1 MLELS
6 LQDALSASVLT
17 VLGAQA
23 IIALVIYLVLRLA
36 TKLKFL
42 TVACV
47 SVLFATV
54 MPWLLHFLG
63 VSGVLSPSWRRWLG
77 RHGVG
82 EYLLLNVL
90 IGALAAVYP
99 IGKLLAAF
107 VKEAS
112 AGSAGSTAEKARIL
126 QMVEDRKVTAE
137 EAAELLDA
145 MGKSSALRGQ
155 EKFSRVDL
163 VTLGGVGLVVLGF
176 FLPWVYVNLD
186 KVPGEFVRF
195 VPAGS
200 YQAGYHAGAIG
211 WAVLVAGLLSAAPV
225 FVTPKS
231 MLYKISMLQIL
242 VTLIGLCLVISI
254 VVRAEGH
261 WGAGLVFCIFGFV
274 AGLAASLL
282 KLRAFSA

>member
-1 MLELS
+1 MVEFSLS
-6 LQDALSASVLT
+6 DALSASSLA

-23 IIALVIYLVLRLA
+23 IVALVIYLVLRLA
-36 TKLKFL
+36 TKVKFL
-42 TVACV
+42 TVACL
-47 SVLFATV
+47 SVLFVTV
-54 MPWLLHFLG
+54 MPWLLYFFG
-63 VSGVLSPSWRRWLG
+63 VSGVLSPSGRRWPA
-77 RHGVG
+77 RYGVG
-82 EYLLLNVL
+82 EYLLLNLL

-99 IGKLLAAF
+99 IGKLLGAF
-107 VKEAS
+107 VKEV
-112 AGSAGSTAEKARIL
+112 SAGSTANSAEKARIL
-126 QMVEDRKVTAE
+126 QMVEERKVTAE

-176 FLPWVYVNLD
+176 FLPWVYLN
-186 KVPGEFVRF
+186 PGRISGVV

-200 YQAGYHAGAIG
+200 YQAGHHIGAIG
-211 WAVLVAGLLSAAPV
+211 WAVLIGGLLSAVPV

-254 VVRAEGH
+254 LVRAGGH
-261 WGAGLVFCIFGFV
+261 SGAGLVFCVLGFA

-282 KLRAFSA
+282 KLRALSA